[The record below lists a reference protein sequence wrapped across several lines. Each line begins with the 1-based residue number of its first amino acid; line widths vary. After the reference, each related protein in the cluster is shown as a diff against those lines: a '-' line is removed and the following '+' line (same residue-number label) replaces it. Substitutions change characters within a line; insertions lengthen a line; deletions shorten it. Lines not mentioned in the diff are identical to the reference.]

1 MLYTLKSVSSLLSGV
16 TFLMLGSGALT
27 TLLGLRMGD
36 AGFSSQT
43 TGFVMSA
50 YFLGLV
56 VGPFYAHKLIST
68 IGHIRA
74 FTALGSVMS
83 AAAAPSAVKP

>member
-1 MLYTLKSVSSLLSGV
+1 
-16 TFLMLGSGALT
+16 MLGSGALT